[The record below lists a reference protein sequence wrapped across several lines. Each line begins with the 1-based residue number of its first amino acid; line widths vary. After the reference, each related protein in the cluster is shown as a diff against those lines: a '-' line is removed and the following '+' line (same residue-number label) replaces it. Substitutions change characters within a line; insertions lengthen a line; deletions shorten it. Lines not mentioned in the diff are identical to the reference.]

1 MCISKS
7 HPVDV
12 VNGRRI
18 RGFPWGWTLEYE
30 HIKLA
35 KFPGQPAVTFLKF
48 ESLELA
54 REAAI
59 NLGPLQEVDES
70 KYAAQ
75 APQDQSASQSDN

>member
-1 MCISKS
+1 MDSTKS
-7 HPVDV
+7 HTVDV
-12 VNGRRI
+12 VNGRCI
-18 RGFPWGWTLEYE
+18 RGYPWGWTLDYE
-30 HIKLA
+30 RIKLA

-54 REAAI
+54 RKAAI

-75 APQDQSASQSDN
+75 VAQSQSAGRSND